1 VYDFPYEG
9 FWDVTQIV
17 NSDCGSDSI
26 SLEIEL
32 IKQVGFEDISETPFM
47 LFPNP
52 GADLIGIQSK
62 KHNLSEFTLRVFNAA
77 GQLIYSLETL
87 NAEFQTI
94 DVRNWSPGVY
104 EFVLTNATQTSY
116 VRFVR

>member
-1 VYDFPYEG
+1 
-9 FWDVTQIV
+9 
-17 NSDCGSDSI
+17 
-26 SLEIEL
+26 
-32 IKQVGFEDISETPFM
+32 
-47 LFPNP
+47 
-52 GADLIGIQSK
+52 
-62 KHNLSEFTLRVFNAA
+62 LRVFNAA